1 VVIRQFLTEITVA
14 LSSSCEALASVEG
27 CFKVYAA
34 ADKHPSTG
42 AIAARPLLSASVLF
56 ERVI

>member
-1 VVIRQFLTEITVA
+1 MTLVLARTVA
-14 LSSSCEALASVEG
+14 LSSSCEAIASVEG
-27 CFKVYAA
+27 RFKVCVA

-42 AIAARPLLSASVLF
+42 AVAARPLLRASALF